1 MREVRSKKNNPFKKF
16 FIKIC
21 RFFGVELIDQSN
33 FSIPTSNKTMND
45 TLSVPGKKSITLP
58 MGKINITRP
67 VKSLNI
73 ILRTCMSVNM
83 LTQSKKRIFEK
94 DKEEYTKRTLIS
106 LINSVHCAK
115 DFFKDVRF
123 KVHIIDHNSS
133 KSQIDDIRIILEKSN
148 LNFKILNLK
157 FEEFSKLIQNINEE
171 KKEVTKNQKSNM
183 SNIHQSLILSKEVSE
198 DLTYFVEDDYIHEKN
213 SLAEMLFA
221 YEKIASLTKKEL
233 IICPTD
239 YPFLYNQSEG
249 TKIFLGDKKHWRQI
263 DQTLCT
269 FLTSKKIIDRY
280 WDQII
285 SMCKFEHYPFEKP
298 LHNIYKKELCISPI
312 PSLAVHF
319 TNINSIYGLSP
330 NVDWKRLWNENSS

>member
-1 MREVRSKKNNPFKKF
+1 MREIKSKKNNPFKKI

-21 RFFGVELIDQSN
+21 RIFGVELIDQSN
-33 FSIPTSNKTMND
+33 FSIPTSNKSINE
-45 TLSVPGKKSITLP
+45 TLSMPGKNSITLP
-58 MGKINITRP
+58 MGKVDITRP

-83 LTQSKKRIFEK
+83 LTQSKNRIFEK
-94 DKEEYTKRTLIS
+94 DKEQYTKRTLIS
-106 LINSVHCAK
+106 LIKSVDCAK
-115 DFFKDVRF
+115 DIFKEVKF
-123 KVHIIDHNSS
+123 KIHVIDHNSS
-133 KSQIDDIRIILEKSN
+133 KKQINDIKTILERSN
-148 LNFKILNLK
+148 LSFEILNLK
-157 FEEFSKLIQNINEE
+157 FEEFSNLIENTNEE
-171 KKEVTKNQKSNM
+171 KKEVTNNQKSNM
-183 SNIHQSLILSKEVSE
+183 SNIHQSLVLSKEICE

-213 SLAEMLFA
+213 SLTEMLFT

-239 YPFLYNQSEG
+239 YPFLYSQSEG
-249 TKIFLGDKKHWRQI
+249 TRIFLGDKKHWRQV

-269 FLTSKKIIDRY
+269 FLTSKEIIERY
-280 WDQII
+280 WDQIT

-312 PSLAVHF
+312 PSLAIHF

-330 NVDWKRLWNENSS
+330 NVDWKRLWDENSS

>member
-1 MREVRSKKNNPFKKF
+1 MREIKSKKNNLFKKF

-33 FSIPTSNKTMND
+33 FSIPTSNKFMDD

-58 MGKINITRP
+58 MGKIDITRP

-94 DKEEYTKRTLIS
+94 DKEEYTKRTLVS
-106 LINSVHCAK
+106 LINSIHYAK
-115 DFFKDVRF
+115 DFFKDVKF

-133 KSQIDDIRIILEKSN
+133 KNQINDIRTILEKSN
-148 LNFKILNLK
+148 LSFEILNLK
-157 FEEFSKLIQNINEE
+157 FEEFSNLIENINEE
-171 KKEVTKNQKSNM
+171 KKEVTNNQKSNM
-183 SNIHQSLILSKEVSE
+183 SNIHQSLVLSKEVCK

-239 YPFLYNQSEG
+239 YPFLYTQNES
-249 TKIFLGDKKHWRQI
+249 TRIFLGDKKHWRQI

-312 PSLAVHF
+312 PSLAIHF

-330 NVDWKRLWNENSS
+330 NVDWKRLWDENSS

>member
-1 MREVRSKKNNPFKKF
+1 MREIKSKKNNPFKKI

-21 RFFGVELIDQSN
+21 RIFGVELIDQSN
-33 FSIPTSNKTMND
+33 FSIPTSNKSINE
-45 TLSVPGKKSITLP
+45 TLSMPGKNSITLP
-58 MGKINITRP
+58 MGKVDITRP

-83 LTQSKKRIFEK
+83 LTQSKNRIFEK
-94 DKEEYTKRTLIS
+94 DKEQYTKRTLIS
-106 LINSVHCAK
+106 LIKSVDCAK
-115 DFFKDVRF
+115 DIFKEVKF
-123 KVHIIDHNSS
+123 KIHVIDHNSS
-133 KSQIDDIRIILEKSN
+133 KKQINDIKTILERSN
-148 LNFKILNLK
+148 LSFEILNLK
-157 FEEFSKLIQNINEE
+157 FEEFSNLIENTNEE
-171 KKEVTKNQKSNM
+171 KKEVTNNQKSNM
-183 SNIHQSLILSKEVSE
+183 SNIHQSLVLSKEICE

-213 SLAEMLFA
+213 SLTEMLFT

-239 YPFLYNQSEG
+239 YPFLYSQSEG
-249 TKIFLGDKKHWRQI
+249 TRIFLGDKKHWRQV

-269 FLTSKKIIDRY
+269 FLTSKEIIERY
-280 WDQII
+280 WDQIT

-330 NVDWKRLWNENSS
+330 NVDWKRLWDENSS

>member
-1 MREVRSKKNNPFKKF
+1 MREVKSKKNNPFKKF

-58 MGKINITRP
+58 MGKIDITRP

-106 LINSVHCAK
+106 LINSVHYAK
-115 DFFKDVRF
+115 DFFKDVKF

-133 KSQIDDIRIILEKSN
+133 KNQINDIKIILEQSN
-148 LNFKILNLK
+148 LNFEILNLR
-157 FEEFSKLIQNINEE
+157 FEEFSKLIENINEE

-221 YEKIASLTKKEL
+221 YEKIATLTKREL
-233 IICPTD
+233 IIFPTD
-239 YPFLYNQSEG
+239 YPFLYNQSED

-269 FLTSKKIIDRY
+269 FLTSKEIIEKY

-298 LHNIYKKELCISPI
+298 LHNIYKNELCISPI
-312 PSLAVHF
+312 PSLAIHF

-330 NVDWKRLWNENSS
+330 NVDWKRLWDENSS

>member
-1 MREVRSKKNNPFKKF
+1 MREVKSKKNNPFKKF

-45 TLSVPGKKSITLP
+45 SLSVPGKKSITLP

-106 LINSVHCAK
+106 LINSVHYAK
-115 DFFKDVRF
+115 DFFKDVKF
-123 KVHIIDHNSS
+123 KIHIIDHNSS
-133 KSQIDDIRIILEKSN
+133 KNQIDDIRIILEKSN
-148 LNFKILNLK
+148 LNFEILNLR
-157 FEEFSKLIQNINEE
+157 FEEFSKLIENINEE

-269 FLTSKKIIDRY
+269 FLTSKEIIEKY

-312 PSLAVHF
+312 PSLAIHF

-330 NVDWKRLWNENSS
+330 NVDWKRLWDENSS

>member
-1 MREVRSKKNNPFKKF
+1 MREVKSKKNNPFKKF

-21 RFFGVELIDQSN
+21 RFFGLELIDQSN
-33 FSIPTSNKTMND
+33 FSIPTSNKSIND
-45 TLSVPGKKSITLP
+45 TLSVPGEKSIALP

-106 LINSVHCAK
+106 LINSVHYAK
-115 DFFKDVRF
+115 DFFKNVKF

-133 KSQIDDIRIILEKSN
+133 KKQINDIKIILDKSN
-148 LNFKILNLK
+148 LSFEILNLK
-157 FEEFSKLIQNINEE
+157 FEEYSNLIEKINEE
-171 KKEVTKNQKSNM
+171 EKEVTNNQKSNM
-183 SNIHQSLILSKEVSE
+183 SNIHQSLILSKEACE

-239 YPFLYNQSEG
+239 YPFLYNQNES

-263 DQTLCT
+263 DKTLCT
-269 FLTSKKIIDRY
+269 FLTSKEIIDRY

>member
-1 MREVRSKKNNPFKKF
+1 MKEIKSKKNSLFKKF

-21 RFFGVELIDQSN
+21 RFFGLELIDQSN
-33 FSIPTSNKTMND
+33 FSIPTSNKSMND

-58 MGKINITRP
+58 MGKIDITRP

-106 LINSVHCAK
+106 LINSVHYAK
-115 DFFKDVRF
+115 DLFKNVKF

-133 KSQIDDIRIILEKSN
+133 KNQINDIKIILEQSN
-148 LNFKILNLK
+148 LNFEILNLR
-157 FEEFSKLIQNINEE
+157 FEEFSKLIENINEE

-213 SLAEMLFA
+213 SLAEMLYS
-221 YEKIASLTKKEL
+221 YEKIATLTKREL

-239 YPFLYNQSEG
+239 YPFLYNQSED

-269 FLTSKKIIDRY
+269 FLTSKEIIEKY

-298 LHNIYKKELCISPI
+298 LHNIYKNELCISPI
-312 PSLAVHF
+312 PSLAIHF

-330 NVDWKRLWNENSS
+330 NVDWKRLWDENSS